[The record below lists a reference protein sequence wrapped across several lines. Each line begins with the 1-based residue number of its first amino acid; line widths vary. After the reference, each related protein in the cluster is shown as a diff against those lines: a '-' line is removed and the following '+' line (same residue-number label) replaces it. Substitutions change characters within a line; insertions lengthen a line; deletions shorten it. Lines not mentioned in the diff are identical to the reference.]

1 MWAFAVV
8 SVVVAISRVVSS
20 QSTATP
26 VPVTG
31 VRTGIDHNT
40 GERPRRL
47 NINDFYARGGLQWD
61 LYIQA
66 LQAFQDVNETDPLSY
81 FQISGIHG
89 YPVQSWNGVEQVP
102 GGINLG
108 YCPHNEILFATWHR
122 PFVAL
127 FEQELVKHAVRIA
140 KLYTRNGP
148 TYQAAAQSLRQPYW
162 DWASDRN
169 LPIAATLP
177 NLTINAYNGTA
188 TVSNPLRRY
197 RFQRMPNFGGSG
209 DVPLLHS
216 ETIRCAD
223 AAGTDDPAKSNYNL
237 NLNTTGD
244 LTGQVYMAFTQ
255 APRFEE
261 MATAAT
267 PGSSFELPHNN
278 VHNAAGC
285 DNGTLRN
292 IGWSAFE
299 PLFMLHHANV
309 DRLIAM
315 WQAIH
320 YNSSILN
327 TTSLALGTYG
337 TANGT
342 IVDADTPLK
351 PFYDTNTTFHTSRTA
366 SDIRTFG
373 YTYPEINDWNT
384 TPDQLASFVTSRVN
398 DLYGQ
403 GTDGSPPKPALN
415 PEKVAA
421 SPSQLVSYSAE
432 IRVERS
438 EVPLPCN
445 IDLVLGDHVLG
456 RIALLGMP
464 MSGVSYGTIPLG
476 EALQKLNLG
485 GMKEDTLV
493 PYLQRHLEVIVRN
506 SDGTVF
512 SKRST
517 IPGLGVELQVRDFV
531 PRASDTEFPKYGVAR
546 RMPVIKHA

>member
-1 MWAFAVV
+1 MASDYASGQEDEGDLPPRLKKDGGQKKLESSALLITTFPAPNGLVAMQPPSLLCGYRHGTGGAFAIYLLPLLDEYEQR
-8 SVVVAISRVVSS
+8 SV
-20 QSTATP
+20 
-26 VPVTG
+26 G
-31 VRTGIDHNT
+31 G
-40 GERPRRL
+40 GRR
-47 NINDFYARGGLQWD
+47 AV
-61 LYIQA
+61 
-66 LQAFQDVNETDPLSY
+66 AFQDVDETDPLSY

-102 GGINLG
+102 GGVDLG
-108 YCPHNEILFATWHR
+108 YCPHN
-122 PFVAL
+122 
-127 FEQELVKHAVRIA
+127 QELVNHAVRIA

-162 DWASDRN
+162 DWASDRD

-209 DVPLLHS
+209 SVPLLHS

-255 APRFEE
+255 ALRFEE

-285 DNGTLRN
+285 ENGTLRN

-351 PFYDTNTTFHTSRTA
+351 PFYDTNSTFYTSRTA
-366 SDIRTFG
+366 SDIKTFG

-384 TPDQLASFVTSRVN
+384 TPDQLASFVTSRV
-398 DLYGQ
+398 
-403 GTDGSPPKPALN
+403 
-415 PEKVAA
+415 AA
-421 SPSQLVSYSAE
+421 SSSKLVSYSAE
-432 IRVERS
+432 IRVERP

-456 RIALLGMP
+456 RMALLGMP
-464 MSGVSYGTIPLG
+464 TSGVSYGTIPLG

-493 PYLQRHLEVIVRN
+493 PYLQRHLEVQVRK

-512 SKRST
+512 SKRRFV
-517 IPGLGVELQVRDFV
+517 PGLGVELQVRDFV

-546 RMPVIKHA
+546 RMPIM